1 MPTKYSSLIHFNF
14 QHRFYAHFPL
24 PMLTLDISRPA
35 LTQVTEA
42 AEAEAGRCI
51 MLSYNNSQLMSL
63 TLKEP
68 AVLISPL

>member
-1 MPTKYSSLIHFNF
+1 MPTKYSLIHFNF
-14 QHRFYAHFPL
+14 QCRIYAHFLL
-24 PMLTLDISRPA
+24 PSFTLHISRPA

-42 AEAEAGRCI
+42 AEAEAGGCI

-68 AVLISPL
+68 AVPISPL

>member
-24 PMLTLDISRPA
+24 PSFTLDISRPA

-42 AEAEAGRCI
+42 AEAGGCI